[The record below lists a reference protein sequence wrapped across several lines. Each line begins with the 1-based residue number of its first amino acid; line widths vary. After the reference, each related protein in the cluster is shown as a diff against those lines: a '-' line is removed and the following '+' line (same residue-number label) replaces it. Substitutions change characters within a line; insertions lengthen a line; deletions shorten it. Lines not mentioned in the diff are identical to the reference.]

1 MVLNSDRLK
10 VEIAEPGIFPADTS
24 RFDWCGFIT
33 SINLDGAHEFCAA
46 EPTNLVHPS
55 TGGIGLCN
63 EYLCPDLCTEA
74 EIGEQ
79 FVKFGIGL
87 FTKPDKDEYCFFRK
101 YEIQP
106 FQMRWK
112 TDENVA
118 VFCTEPDYSA
128 KESLRQIKRI
138 FVDGNVLS
146 METEI
151 ENTGE
156 REITMEEFCHNF
168 LTIDNLKIGPGYQL
182 DIPYVNCQH
191 KLAAGTLYG
200 SKGVFSFRGYN
211 AKAALLQISRDCIS
225 KEEEVYAWRL
235 THKNSEAAIK
245 CIDEFCPVHLD
256 IWSIDH
262 IISVETFYQIHLKPG
277 DKCKWKRRWIFETG
291 GK

>member
-1 MVLNSDRLK
+1 M
-10 VEIAEPGIFPADTS
+10 
-24 RFDWCGFIT
+24 
-33 SINLDGAHEFCAA
+33 
-46 EPTNLVHPS
+46 
-55 TGGIGLCN
+55 
-63 EYLCPDLCTEA
+63 
-74 EIGEQ
+74 
-79 FVKFGIGL
+79 KFGIGL

-168 LTIDNLKIGPGYQL
+168 LTIDNLKIGPG
-182 DIPYVNCQH
+182 
-191 KLAAGTLYG
+191 
-200 SKGVFSFRGYN
+200 
-211 AKAALLQISRDCIS
+211 
-225 KEEEVYAWRL
+225 
-235 THKNSEAAIK
+235 
-245 CIDEFCPVHLD
+245 
-256 IWSIDH
+256 
-262 IISVETFYQIHLKPG
+262 ISVETFYQIHLKPG